1 MSSKASKRVSFSP
14 DVYDKPTVYLKHG
27 GGCSGRAAGNRKRV
41 VVGIFSFRL
50 PRSTS
55 RSFSPARLL
64 ERFGAKVVRAFR
76 CVSLRKRS
84 SRKVS
89 SSSLV
94 RSRSLAESIDSHRA
108 EAIEDCIE
116 FLNSS
121 SSMSRSNSVSTSSC

>member
-50 PRSTS
+50 PRSS

-64 ERFGAKVVRAFR
+64 ERLGAKVVRAFR

-89 SSSLV
+89 SSTLV